1 VVARES
7 SELEPFRCEVEPDRV
22 AVRVRP
28 VGEMD
33 LATVPVVD
41 AQLAE
46 LWAVGFT
53 RIVLDLHDVTFL
65 DSTGLRLLMSWHER
79 SASDGIGFAVIPG
92 PPGVQRLLELTG
104 VADQLTYWSPDGRA
118 APEISRDGRSLGAGA

>member
-1 VVARES
+1 VVSLES
-7 SELEPFRCEVEPDRV
+7 SEPEPFRCEVEPDRV

-28 VGEMD
+28 VGELD

-53 RIVLDLHDVTFL
+53 RIVLDLHEVSFL
-65 DSTGLRLLMSWHER
+65 DSTGLRLLMSWQQR
-79 SASDGIGFAVIPG
+79 SSADGVGFAVIPG
-92 PPGVQRLLELTG
+92 PPAVQRVLELAG
-104 VADQLTYWSPDGRA
+104 VADRLTYWSPDGAA
-118 APEISRDGRSLGAGA
+118 APDISREVRSLGAGA